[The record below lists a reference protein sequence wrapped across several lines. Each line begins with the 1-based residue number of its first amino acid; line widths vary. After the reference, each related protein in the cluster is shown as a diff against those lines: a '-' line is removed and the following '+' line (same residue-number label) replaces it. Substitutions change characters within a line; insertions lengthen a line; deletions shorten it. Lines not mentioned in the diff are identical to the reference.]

1 MKYFLISMLMTFS
14 SVLSSCDK
22 IHVEADYNVIPLP
35 RHIEVPGNDYF
46 VLDGRTKIVRGE
58 GVSEKD
64 ADFLSEYIRQST
76 GIECHVTGQTRRNAI
91 WLSVSASCDQNPDGY
106 TVTVD
111 RNGIHVSGSSSDG
124 LFHGIQTI
132 RKSLPVGEYDEVAF
146 PYAEIMD
153 EPRFRYRAMHL
164 DVSRHFF
171 DKDFVK
177 KYIDLLALHNMNFFH
192 WHLTDD
198 QGWRIEIRKYPLLA
212 EKSCRRDYTVI
223 RRDYDRNDGTPY
235 GEGCYFT
242 QEDIREIVQYAL
254 DRHIQ
259 IIPEIDM
266 PGHMLAALAAY
277 PQFGCTGGPYKVWTR
292 WGVSD
297 QVLCAGKD
305 GTVQFAKDVLSE
317 VADLFPCR
325 YIHIGGDECPKTE
338 WKKCPDCQAR
348 IVSEGIE
355 QGSAESVED
364 ALQGWFMK
372 EMTDF
377 LKTKGKTVIGWDE
390 LLESGAAGDDMTVMS
405 WRGTE
410 GGIAAAEHRM
420 DAIMVPHSYLYF
432 DYYQT
437 EDRSQEPFAAGGKVT
452 VEKVFNYD
460 PYDGIPEKDRKY
472 IIGVQAN
479 LWTEFIAE
487 PSHAEYMVIPR
498 IDALSEVQWSPL
510 ESRQYADFLKRL
522 RRQLSLYDLLGY
534 NYARYVFE

>member
-1 MKYFLISMLMTFS
+1 MSIASILLFS
-14 SVLSSCDK
+14 AIAAAPAGK
-22 IHVEADYNVIPLP
+22 QAAMADYNVIPLP

-76 GIECHVTGQTRRNAI
+76 GIECHVTGQARKNAI
-91 WLSVSASCDQNPDGY
+91 WLSVSASCDQNPDWY

-111 RNGIHVSGSSSDG
+111 RNGIHVSGSLSDG

-146 PYAEIMD
+146 PYAEIRD

-522 RRQLSLYDLLGY
+522 RRQLNLYDLLGY